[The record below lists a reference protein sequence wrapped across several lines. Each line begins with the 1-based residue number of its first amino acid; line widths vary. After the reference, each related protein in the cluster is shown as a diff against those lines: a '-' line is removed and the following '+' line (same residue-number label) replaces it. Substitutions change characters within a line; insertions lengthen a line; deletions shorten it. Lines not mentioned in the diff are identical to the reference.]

1 MAVGLVPG
9 LAVTF
14 RAECGY
20 TIAALTGKLDLAAAP
35 ALREQLWRIL
45 RPAASRLVIDL
56 SAVSHAD
63 VSGLTVMVGTGRR
76 ARLLGGFLR
85 LAAPAPAVTGTLQ
98 ETGLSRHFDVYPTV
112 GAAISGAALAASR

>member
-9 LAVTF
+9 IAVTL

-20 TIAALTGKLDLAAAP
+20 TVAALAGKLDIAAAP

-45 RPAASRLVIDL
+45 RPATSRLVIDL

-76 ARLLGGFLR
+76 ARMLGGFLR
-85 LAAPAPAVTGTLQ
+85 LAAPTPAVTGALRA
-98 ETGLSRHFDVYPTV
+98 TGLSQHFEIYPTV
-112 GAAISGAALAASR
+112 VAAISGSALAAPR